1 MTAILLGS
9 LPLARSK
16 AGRRNRPVPLWC
28 RLSRSA
34 QMGKTRP
41 SVSSHRGANSR
52 QIEYWPTSNLRPG
65 PRVRKHSEAQ
75 IERICASIERFGFL
89 SPPLISDTG
98 EIIAGVARVEAAR
111 RLRFDEL
118 PVLVASGLSAAD
130 LKAYRI
136 ADNRLSEMSS
146 WDRDA
151 LRLEFEAILEFDAS
165 FDLQFSGFDTAEI
178 DLVLNPVSSEDEQGP
193 DDEAPAPDAIPVSRV
208 GDVWRLGEHRLVCGD
223 ALSSEIFEVL
233 MGGEPARLVLSDV
246 PYNVPVDGHVGGLGK
261 KHHREFVQASGEM
274 TPDEFE
280 DFLRKAIVVMA
291 ANLVDGGVV
300 GLFIDWRSVET
311 MLRVGRELGLKLL
324 NLIVWNKSNGGMG
337 SLYRSKHELLCL
349 FKKGKASHVNN
360 VMLGA
365 KGRYRTNVWDYAGV
379 NTFGAGRMADLE
391 AHPTVKP
398 VAMIADAIMDLTD
411 RNELV
416 IDSFVGSGT
425 LIVAAQKTG
434 RIARCTELDPLY
446 VDVAIRRFRSRFG
459 IEAIHEA
466 TGQTFDAVAAERM
479 SEPPEPTP
487 DVDPPVRVRTRP
499 VVPAAAET

>member
-1 MTAILLGS
+1 M
-9 LPLARSK
+9 R
-16 AGRRNRPVPLWC
+16 
-28 RLSRSA
+28 
-34 QMGKTRP
+34 KTRP
-41 SVSSHRGANSR
+41 TVPNNSR
-52 QIEYWPTSNLRPG
+52 QIEYWPTANLRPG
-65 PRVRKHSEAQ
+65 PRVRRHPEAQ
-75 IERICASIERFGFL
+75 IERIRASIRRYGFL
-89 SPPLISDTG
+89 CPPLIAPTG

-111 RLRFDEL
+111 RLGYDEL
-118 PVLVASGLSAAD
+118 PVLVASHLSAAD
-130 LKAYRI
+130 IKAYRI
-136 ADNRLSEMSS
+136 ADNKLAEMST
-146 WDRDA
+146 WDRDV
-151 LRLEFEAILEFDAS
+151 LKLEFETILQIDSS

-178 DLVLNPVSSEDEQGP
+178 DLVLNPISSEDEEGP
-193 DDEAPAPDAIPVSRV
+193 DDEAPAPNAIPVSRL
-208 GDVWRLGEHRLVCGD
+208 GDVWTLGDHRLICGD
-223 ALSSEIFEVL
+223 ALSPETFDQL
-233 MGGEPARLVLSDV
+233 MGGDMARLVLSDV

-274 TPDEFE
+274 TDAEFA
-280 DFLRKAIVVMA
+280 DFLRKSIMVMA

-300 GLFIDWRSVET
+300 GLFIDWRSIET

-398 VAMIADAIMDLTD
+398 VAMIADAIMDLTN

-425 LIVAAQKTG
+425 TIVAAQKTG

-446 VDVAIRRFRSRFG
+446 VDVAIRRFKARFG
-459 IEAIHEA
+459 IDAVHQATGLTFGALATQRGESSAEA
-466 TGQTFDAVAAERM
+466 TSPIV
-479 SEPPEPTP
+479 
-487 DVDPPVRVRTRP
+487 VPPVRARMRP
-499 VVPAAAET
+499 TASVDEV

>member
-1 MTAILLGS
+1 MQKVR
-9 LPLARSK
+9 P
-16 AGRRNRPVPLWC
+16 PVPNL
-28 RLSRSA
+28 RSSN
-34 QMGKTRP
+34 R
-41 SVSSHRGANSR
+41 R
-52 QIEYWPTSNLRPG
+52 QIEYWPTANLRPG
-65 PRVRKHSEAQ
+65 PRVRKHPEAQ
-75 IERICASIERFGFL
+75 IERIRASIEHFGFL
-89 SPPLISDTG
+89 CPPLISDTG

-111 RLRFDEL
+111 LLHFDEL

-136 ADNRLSEMSS
+136 ADNRLAEMST
-146 WDRDA
+146 WDRDV
-151 LRLEFEAILEFDAS
+151 LKVEFEGILEIDSS
-165 FDLQFSGFDTAEI
+165 FDLQYSGYDTAEI
-178 DLVLNPVSSEDEQGP
+178 DLVLNPISSEAEQGP
-193 DDEAPAPDAIPVSRV
+193 DDEAPAPNAIPVSRV
-208 GDVWRLGEHRLVCGD
+208 GDVWMLGEHRLVCGD
-223 ALSSEIFEVL
+223 ALSSETFDVL
-233 MGGEPARLVLSDV
+233 MGGETARLVLSDV

-274 TPDEFE
+274 TADEFA
-280 DFLRKAIVVMA
+280 DFLRKASVVMA
-291 ANLVDGGVV
+291 ANLMDGGIV

-360 VMLGA
+360 VLLGA

-446 VDVAIRRFRSRFG
+446 VDVAIRRFKARFG
-459 IEAIHEA
+459 IDAIHQG
-466 TGQTFDAVAAERM
+466 TGLTFDALAAQRAETSAEDM
-479 SEPPEPTP
+479 SPI
-487 DVDPPVRVRTRP
+487 VDRPVRARVRP
-499 VVPAAAET
+499 SVG

>member
-1 MTAILLGS
+1 M
-9 LPLARSK
+9 
-16 AGRRNRPVPLWC
+16 
-28 RLSRSA
+28 
-34 QMGKTRP
+34 
-41 SVSSHRGANSR
+41 
-52 QIEYWPTSNLRPG
+52 EYWPTANLRPG
-65 PRVRKHSEAQ
+65 PRIRKHPEAQ
-75 IERICASIERFGFL
+75 IERIRASIRRYGFL
-89 SPPLISDTG
+89 CPPLIEPTG

-111 RLRFDEL
+111 RAGYDEL
-118 PVLVASGLSAAD
+118 PVLVASNLSAAD
-130 LKAYRI
+130 IRAYRI
-136 ADNRLSEMSS
+136 ADNRLAEMSS
-146 WDRDA
+146 WDRDV
-151 LRLEFEAILEFDAS
+151 LKLEFEGILEIDNT
-165 FDLQFSGFDTAEI
+165 FDLQFTGFDTAEI
-178 DLVLNPVSSEDEQGP
+178 DLVLNPVSSEEQQGP
-193 DDEAPAPDAIPVSRV
+193 DDEAPAPNAIAISRV

-223 ALSSEIFEVL
+223 ALSSETFDVL
-233 MGGEPARLVLSDV
+233 MGGETARLVLSDV

-261 KHHREFVQASGEM
+261 KQHREFVQASGEM

-280 DFLRKAIVVMA
+280 DFLREAIVVMA

-311 MLRVGRELGLKLL
+311 MLRVGRELGLRLL

-398 VAMIADAIMDLTD
+398 VAMIADAIMDLTN
-411 RNELV
+411 RSELV

-425 LIVAAQKTG
+425 TIVAAQKTG

-459 IEAIHEA
+459 IEAIQQG
-466 TGQTFDAVAAERM
+466 TGLTFDTLAVQRAET
-479 SEPPEPTP
+479 SAEDISPI
-487 DVDPPVRVRTRP
+487 VDRPVRARVRP
-499 VVPAAAET
+499 SPALVEEV